1 MEPTGYGSGARSSP
15 GRGRWGRL
23 RPGRLGGWWSHSLEF
38 RFEFTEPKMPLELPK
53 ADIKQVL
60 GFLANL
66 SFKEPDSQYFW
77 LCGPED
83 LLATTLPL

>member
-1 MEPTGYGSGARSSP
+1 
-15 GRGRWGRL
+15 
-23 RPGRLGGWWSHSLEF
+23 
-38 RFEFTEPKMPLELPK
+38 MPLELPK

-60 GFLANL
+60 GFLGLEQGLANL
-66 SFKEPDSQYFW
+66 SFKEPNSQYFW

>member
-1 MEPTGYGSGARSSP
+1 M
-15 GRGRWGRL
+15 
-23 RPGRLGGWWSHSLEF
+23 RPGHLGGWWSHSLEF
-38 RFEFTEPKMPLELPK
+38 RFEFTESKMPLELPK

-60 GFLANL
+60 GFLGLEQGLANL